1 VKAGKD
7 NIKFTIRITGKL
19 VCFSPIHSLHFRKKR
34 EQVFYFE
41 VTPPTQPAEAIAK
54 SIVTVADKRYDKN
67 QVLIEYPHITKQ
79 QVLKPA
85 EAKFIKLDLK
95 TNSQK
100 IGYIMGAGDEVP
112 ERAVAHEKTQRH
124 RQLSWS

>member
-1 VKAGKD
+1 M
-7 NIKFTIRITGKL
+7 
-19 VCFSPIHSLHFRKKR
+19 
-34 EQVFYFE
+34 EQVYYFE
-41 VTPPTQPAEAIAK
+41 VTPPQPAEAIAK

-112 ERAVAHEKTQRH
+112 EPHSDGIQSISKR
-124 RQLSWS
+124 

>member
-1 VKAGKD
+1 
-7 NIKFTIRITGKL
+7 L
-19 VCFSPIHSLHFRKKR
+19 VCFSPSIPFILEKGM

-41 VTPPTQPAEAIAK
+41 VTSHAARWSQ
-54 SIVTVADKRYDKN
+54 SIVVADKRYDKN

-112 ERAVAHEKTQRH
+112 EGLTRWDTK
-124 RQLSWS
+124 